1 MLHKYL
7 VLLLSLAMVLGGCKK
22 DEPAPEPTLEGRWNP
37 ETSIEYQF
45 DAAGKPTGQTS
56 MPLPKDYYLLF
67 TKDSLYYRSVRDNSS
82 LGSYLIDR
90 QNNSFSLGRTT
101 ALITELTA
109 HKLTLRFK
117 PVGVPAGMPYGEAED
132 IYSR

>member
-1 MLHKYL
+1 MSPKYL
-7 VLLLSLAMVLGGCKK
+7 VVLLSLAVGLGSCRNN
-22 DEPAPEPTLEGRWNP
+22 EPEPEPTLEGRWTP
-37 ETSIEYQF
+37 ETSIEYHF
-45 DAAGKPTGQTS
+45 DAAGNPTGQTS

-67 TKDSLYYRSVRDNSS
+67 TKDSLYYRSVRDNSL

-109 HKLTLRFK
+109 RKLALRFK
-117 PVGVPAGMPYGEAED
+117 PFGVPAGMPYAEAED